1 MNKIKN
7 GDEVMV
13 IRGAGRGRRGVVQRI
28 FLDRPGGKPERATVE
43 GVNLATHYERPNPQE
58 NQPGGMI
65 KREAPVHISN
75 LALMDSDGRPGR
87 VRIVVDG
94 TGRKTREV
102 VVAAARRKS

>member
-43 GVNLATHYERPNPQE
+43 GGQSRHPLRAPQ
-58 NQPGGMI
+58 PAG
-65 KREAPVHISN
+65 KP
-75 LALMDSDGRPGR
+75 
-87 VRIVVDG
+87 
-94 TGRKTREV
+94 
-102 VVAAARRKS
+102 ARRHD